1 MSKISDKYVHFLL
14 TTGRWWDAG
23 FDIILQRQIFG
34 RGFGAVN
41 DYSSI
46 KTYRIMTVKE
56 LKNALKG
63 ISEPIDRI
71 AGFSGLGLRVGTSN
85 Y

>member
-1 MSKISDKYVHFLL
+1 
-14 TTGRWWDAG
+14 
-23 FDIILQRQIFG
+23 
-34 RGFGAVN
+34 
-41 DYSSI
+41 
-46 KTYRIMTVKE
+46 MTVKE

-71 AGFSGLGLRVGTSN
+71 AGFCDLGLRVGTSN